1 MGIVD
6 GKLLT
11 GMGREFWLMLFL
23 SMTCQ
28 GDQMLVVEDKRVM
41 GYELCRT
48 PRPLLRPNPLTKQG
62 SCKTGLLRIC

>member
-1 MGIVD
+1 M
-6 GKLLT
+6 
-11 GMGREFWLMLFL
+11 FFL

-48 PRPLLRPNPLTKQG
+48 PPPPAKPPY
-62 SCKTGLLRIC
+62 